1 MYVGFGTHYNKPT
14 TYYGA
19 DTEKVVREFQQANK
33 LVVNGV
39 MDEVTLE
46 QLNDML
52 ENGFGFGMRSPV
64 IQKFKKDLMKA
75 GFGTHW
81 KNPTIYYGADTE
93 KVVRAFQN
101 YYSLT
106 VDGVMDNKSL
116 TKLDEV
122 LFSPYQKGKRS
133 EEIQRLKQDLLKVR
147 FGPHSNNPTTYYGAD
162 TE

>member
-1 MYVGFGTHYNKPT
+1 MDNKSLTKLDEVLFSPYQKGKRSEEIQRLKQDLMKVGFGTHWNNPT

-93 KVVRAFQN
+93 KVVREFQN
-101 YYSLT
+101 YY
-106 VDGVMDNKSL
+106 
-116 TKLDEV
+116 
-122 LFSPYQKGKRS
+122 
-133 EEIQRLKQDLLKVR
+133 
-147 FGPHSNNPTTYYGAD
+147 
-162 TE
+162 